1 LQYLNPQWWWRSF
14 WTGASGGFYL
24 AFYSVVYLF
33 ENLDFTNIDSDLV
46 YLTNMVL
53 LIGCYILMMGS
64 ISVAASYIFVE
75 YLYTGIKG
83 D

>member
-1 LQYLNPQWWWRSF
+1 M
-14 WTGASGGFYL
+14 
-24 AFYSVVYLF
+24 VYLF
-33 ENLDFTNIDSDLV
+33 ENLDVTNVDSDLV

-53 LIGCYILMMGS
+53 LIGCYMLMMGT

>member
-1 LQYLNPQWWWRSF
+1 MYLC
-14 WTGASGGFYL
+14 A
-24 AFYSVVYLF
+24 
-33 ENLDFTNIDSDLV
+33 ELDISNVDSDLV

-53 LIGCYILMMGS
+53 FIGCYMLVSGT
-64 ISVAASYIFVE
+64 ISVLASYIFVE